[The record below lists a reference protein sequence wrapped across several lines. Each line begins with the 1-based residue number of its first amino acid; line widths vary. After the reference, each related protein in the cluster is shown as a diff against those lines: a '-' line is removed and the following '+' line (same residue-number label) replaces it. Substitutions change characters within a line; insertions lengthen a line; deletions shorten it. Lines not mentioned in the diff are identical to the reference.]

1 MNSVREAVTLPVLF
15 LTVVLLAA
23 LRPGADVTVVPPS
36 LASLVGAMVLFA
48 LLVRSGLLAPDRLMH
63 SARSSLANVNG
74 LFVVLTAFLA
84 SAQIITLL
92 VPDAGVPALVGWTV
106 LTSLLLQALAIAPDR
121 QRLLRGLLVTFGA
134 AFTLKFIVLATISAP
149 AQSGVGRALQLLFEG
164 VTLGAV
170 TQRPPHPLEGYLAF
184 GTVVLYLVGLVM
196 MPSATWHMVRIGSGG
211 GDGLVQQDHDIVRGV
226 R

>member
-211 GDGLVQQDHDIVRGV
+211 GGGLVQQDHDIVRGV